1 MIHGDFCSIIYTEDS
16 QYQIDLMN
24 IIDELGDFIENTT
37 NTKEMKRAL
46 AAKMK
51 LSGQSSKKIEEIL
64 NVSSSF
70 VSQWKNKAIFEGV
83 ESFKLQHKGSQGYL
97 KPEEKTQI
105 TSWIRQQE
113 YLRLSDLKRYL
124 QQEYNVIYSSDQSYY
139 DLLKAAGMS
148 WKKSQKKNP
157 AKDEKLVEKK
167 KKKFKKSLRTGKRT
181 SKLESLL
188 CL

>member
-1 MIHGDFCSIIYTEDS
+1 
-16 QYQIDLMN
+16 
-24 IIDELGDFIENTT
+24 
-37 NTKEMKRAL
+37 
-46 AAKMK
+46 
-51 LSGQSSKKIEEIL
+51 
-64 NVSSSF
+64 
-70 VSQWKNKAIFEGV
+70 
-83 ESFKLQHKGSQGYL
+83 
-97 KPEEKTQI
+97 
-105 TSWIRQQE
+105 
-113 YLRLSDLKRYL
+113 LSDLKRYL
-124 QQEYNVIYSSDQSYY
+124 QQEYNVIYSSNQSYY